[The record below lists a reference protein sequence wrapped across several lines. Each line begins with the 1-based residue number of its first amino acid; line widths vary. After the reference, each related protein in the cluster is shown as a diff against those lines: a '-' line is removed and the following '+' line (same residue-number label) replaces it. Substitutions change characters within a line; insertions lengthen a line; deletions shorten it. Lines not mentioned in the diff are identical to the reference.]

1 MRVTVSSEPGTAF
14 RYGAHVQTLAVLSLK
29 GGVGKTTTVLGLAG
43 AALDRGLSTLVV
55 DLDPQTNATVT
66 LEPAATEQTLADV
79 LGDPKRAVV
88 GAAVGRSSWSTGAD
102 AGRLD
107 VLVGTGEVAGHDHP
121 EPGRNRL
128 SRLRTALG
136 RLDGDDGGPG
146 PYDLVLIDCPPSLGQ
161 LTRSG
166 LVAAD
171 RAMLVAEPS
180 RFAVSGV
187 RRAFEAVQTER
198 DAHNPEL
205 QPLGVV
211 VNRVR
216 PRSAEHEYRVDELRR
231 IFGPLVL
238 SPVLPDRSAVEQAQG
253 AAVPI
258 QRWPTPGGREMT
270 AAFDA
275 LLDRVLRTR
284 RRRTSR
290 G

>member
-1 MRVTVSSEPGTAF
+1 
-14 RYGAHVQTLAVLSLK
+14 VQTLAVLSLK

-66 LEPAATEQTLADV
+66 LEPAPTDRTVADV
-79 LGDPKRAVV
+79 LDDPKRAVV
-88 GAAVGRSSWSTGAD
+88 AAAIGRSPWSDEAPGD
-102 AGRLD
+102 ARID
-107 VLVGTGEVAGHDHP
+107 VLVGTGESARHDHP
-121 EPGRNRL
+121 EPGRNPL
-128 SRLRTALG
+128 GRLRTALS
-136 RLDGDDGGPG
+136 RLDGEDGPG
-146 PYDLVLIDCPPSLGQ
+146 PYDLVLVDCPPSLGK

-171 RAMLVAEPS
+171 RALLVSEPS

-187 RRAFEAVQTER
+187 RRAFEAVQSER

-205 QPLGVV
+205 QPLGIVI
-211 VNRVR
+211 NRVR
-216 PRSAEHEYRVDELRR
+216 PRSVEHEYRVEELRR

-238 SPVLPDRSAVEQAQG
+238 SPVLPDRSSVEQAQG

-258 QRWPTPGGREMT
+258 QRWPTPGGREISV
-270 AAFDA
+270 AFDT

-284 RRRTSR
+284 VRR

>member
-1 MRVTVSSEPGTAF
+1 
-14 RYGAHVQTLAVLSLK
+14 VQTLAVLSLK

-43 AALDRGLSTLVV
+43 AALDRGLSVLVV

-66 LEPAATEQTLADV
+66 LEPAPTEANLADV
-79 LGDPKRAVV
+79 LDDPKVV
-88 GAAVGRSSWSTGAD
+88 AAAIGRSAWSQDEDGT
-102 AGRLD
+102 LD
-107 VLVGTGEVAGHDHP
+107 VLVGTGEAGRHDHP
-121 EPGRNRL
+121 QPGRNRL
-128 SRLRTALG
+128 GRLRAALA
-136 RLDGDDGGPG
+136 RLDGTGDRPG
-146 PYDLVLIDCPPSLGQ
+146 PYDLVLHDCPPSLGQ

-171 RAMLVAEPS
+171 RAVLVAEPS

-187 RRAFEAVQTER
+187 RRAFEAVQNER
-198 DAHNPEL
+198 ESHNPGL
-205 QPLGVV
+205 QPLGVL

-216 PRSAEHEYRVDELRR
+216 PRSAEHEYRVAELRR

-258 QRWPTPGGREMT
+258 HRWPTPGAREV
-270 AAFDA
+270 AIAFDT

-284 RRRTSR
+284 GRRT
-290 G
+290 

>member
-1 MRVTVSSEPGTAF
+1 
-14 RYGAHVQTLAVLSLK
+14 VQTLAVLSLK

-55 DLDPQTNATVT
+55 DLDPQMNATVT
-66 LEPAATEQTLADV
+66 LEPAATERTLADV
-79 LGDPKRAVV
+79 FDDPRRPVLE
-88 GAAVGRSSWSTGAD
+88 AAVGRSAWTDD
-102 AGRLD
+102 AEGGRLD
-107 VLVGTGEVAGHDHP
+107 VLVGTGDVGRHDHP
-121 EPGRNRL
+121 APGRNRL
-128 SRLRTALG
+128 GRLRTALS
-136 RLDGDDGGPG
+136 RLDGTGGGPG
-146 PYDLVLIDCPPSLGQ
+146 PYDLVLMDCPPSLGQ

-166 LVAAD
+166 LVAAQ

-187 RRAFEAVQTER
+187 RRAFEAVQSER
-198 DAHNPEL
+198 DAHNPDL
-205 QPLGVV
+205 QPLGVL

-216 PRSAEHEYRVDELRR
+216 PRSAEHEYRVEELRR

-238 SPVLPDRSAVEQAQG
+238 SPVLPERSAIDQAQG

-270 AAFDA
+270 AAFDS
-275 LLDRVLRTR
+275 LLGRILRARTR
-284 RRRTSR
+284 H

>member
-1 MRVTVSSEPGTAF
+1 
-14 RYGAHVQTLAVLSLK
+14 VQTLAVLSLK

-66 LEPAATEQTLADV
+66 LEPEETKATLADV
-79 LGDPKRAVV
+79 LDDPRVAA
-88 GAAVGRSSWSTGAD
+88 AAVGRSPWSDGA
-102 AGRLD
+102 AGELD
-107 VLVGTGEVAGHDHP
+107 VLVGTGDVARHDHP
-121 EPGRNRL
+121 QPGRTRL
-128 SRLRTALG
+128 GRLRAALG
-136 RLDGDDGGPG
+136 RLDGREGGAG
-146 PYDLVLIDCPPSLGQ
+146 PYDLVLVDCPPSLGQ

-187 RRAFEAVQTER
+187 RRAFEAVQNER

-216 PRSAEHEYRVDELRR
+216 SRSAEHDYRVDELRR

-238 SPVLPDRSAVEQAQG
+238 SPVLPDRSSVEQAQG
-253 AAVPI
+253 AAVAI
-258 QRWPTPGGREMT
+258 QRWPTPGGREMAT
-270 AAFDA
+270 AFDA
-275 LLDRVLRTR
+275 LLTRALRAR
-284 RRRTSR
+284 GRRT
-290 G
+290 